1 MTSIIRASSAATS
14 GIIQTADA
22 SGDLALNGDSTV
34 LLQSNGVTQATVSST
49 GLSTTNT
56 INTPNTFGFKNRIIN
71 GAMVIDQ
78 RNAGASVTA
87 TADTYCVDRW
97 AVGFG
102 TTVNAF
108 TAQQSTTVPSGFINS
123 LLITAGTGASA
134 GAAGYAYLRQIIEGL
149 NVTDLGWGT
158 ANATTITIS
167 FWVRS
172 SLTGTFGFV
181 LRNSAANRAYGA
193 TFTISSANTFEY
205 KTVTIPGDTGGTWLT
220 TNGIGIGL
228 YFDLGSGSNYAVT
241 SGSWQAFTNA
251 LGVSGTTKLTAT
263 TGATFYITGVQ
274 LEVGSTATSFDVRD
288 YGRELILCQRY
299 YEYESGNILSPC
311 ANAGFSNSYAAATFF
326 KVTKRTTPTVTIY
339 SGAGLTGT
347 AGSASWYPGSTVA
360 AASLEGTSVST
371 FTVLRTGT
379 STYNLVTY
387 SYNASAEL

>member
-1 MTSIIRASSAATS
+1 MPYGQVLVDTVKDSLNNVLAPASA
-14 GIIQTADA
+14 
-22 SGDLALNGDSTV
+22 V
-34 LLQSNGVTQATVSST
+34 
-49 GLSTTNT
+49 
-56 INTPNTFGFKNRIIN
+56 FRNRIIN

-87 TADTYCVDRW
+87 AADTYCVDRW
-97 AVGFG
+97 SVGFG

-108 TAQQSTTVPSGFINS
+108 TAQQSTTAPDGFINS

-134 GAAGYAYLRQIIEGL
+134 GTGGYAYLRQMIEGL

-158 ANATTITIS
+158 ANAKTITIS

-205 KTVTIPGDTGGTWLT
+205 KTVTIAGDTSGTWLT

-228 YFDLGSGSNYAVT
+228 YFDLGAGSNYAVT

-263 TGATFYITGVQ
+263 TSATFYITGVQ
-274 LEVGSTATSFDVRD
+274 LEVGTNATSFDYRP
-288 YGRELILCQRY
+288 YGTELLLCNRY
-299 YEYESGNILSPC
+299 YWSWSGGNVVR
-311 ANAGFSNSYAAATFF
+311 YAIGYNDTTTSCQFTGYLPAYM
-326 KVTKRTTPTVTIY
+326 RTTPSLVL
-339 SGAGLTGT
+339 SNMGSNGT
-347 AGSASWYPGSTVA
+347 AITGIGISLSSNQFHVSASGTGLAVGASQIYVNIVPGTIA
-360 AASLEGTSVST
+360 L
-371 FTVLRTGT
+371 
-379 STYNLVTY
+379 
-387 SYNASAEL
+387 SAEL